1 MRLNP
6 NMRTRQ
12 MPDKALLTSILA
24 LLVFGWIMVFS
35 ASLSYHSSYFH
46 FIKQTIFIF
55 MGLSAGLIM
64 LNTPISILQKYSI
77 PLFLLTLILL
87 CVVFLPDPI
96 GHQAKGSK
104 RWINFVLFK
113 FQPSELMKLSMILF
127 MAGFLIRQEKDIRKP
142 WIGFLKTI
150 AIIGITGLLLLLE
163 TDIGATLIISLTA
176 MAMLYAAGVFLK
188 QLAIVTSGLFV
199 LIGVIVS
206 IIPNR
211 LERFMSFWTED
222 FWNSDNAKLDQT
234 KAALIGIAR
243 GDWFG
248 TGLGAGIQK
257 YYLLPERHTDMIF
270 AVIGEELGLV
280 GMFFV
285 LFSFLFILLK
295 GFSIAKTALQKGRHY
310 SSYVVFGICTWFS
323 MQITVNIAMN
333 LGLIPPKGFTLPLLS
348 YGGTSMIFSIIAL
361 SIILRVDME
370 NRTKYSKQRYYV

>member
-310 SSYVVFGICTWFS
+310 SSYVVFGIFTWFS